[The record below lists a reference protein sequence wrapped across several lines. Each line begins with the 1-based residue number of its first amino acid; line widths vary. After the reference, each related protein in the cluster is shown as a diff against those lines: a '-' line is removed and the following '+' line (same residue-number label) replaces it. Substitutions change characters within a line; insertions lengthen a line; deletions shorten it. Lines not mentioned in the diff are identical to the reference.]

1 MAHSKII
8 KSIIITGTLFLII
21 FCLINL
27 KNLQCSK
34 FGDFLFDKLLG
45 LNSDCYERKIRGVIN
60 PHVKNQEA
68 RYAYTK
74 DKKKIN
80 CPNNSIVIIISGQS
94 NSSNFLKSF
103 KRYKNKHVNY
113 YNKKCYNLSN
123 PSLGAEG
130 EMSSIAPALASKLNN
145 FKKIIFITSGR
156 GGKSIVNSDDNN
168 RNFINYNIQALK
180 EMEKKNNYLK
190 FFIWIQGESDV
201 GNSQKYTENFNNIY
215 DSIVSNSNNKENV
228 QLIITQTT
236 KCKSKEDKYLRAK
249 QKEISLSKNK
259 FINIINTDLLG
270 NEFRY
275 DDCHFNEKGIEK
287 ISEDLSNIIKKL
299 LPK

>member
-1 MAHSKII
+1 M
-8 KSIIITGTLFLII
+8 
-21 FCLINL
+21 
-27 KNLQCSK
+27 
-34 FGDFLFDKLLG
+34 
-45 LNSDCYERKIRGVIN
+45 
-60 PHVKNQEA
+60 
-68 RYAYTK
+68 
-74 DKKKIN
+74 
-80 CPNNSIVIIISGQS
+80 
-94 NSSNFLKSF
+94 
-103 KRYKNKHVNY
+103 
-113 YNKKCYNLSN
+113 
-123 PSLGAEG
+123 
-130 EMSSIAPALASKLNN
+130 
-145 FKKIIFITSGR
+145 
-156 GGKSIVNSDDNN
+156 
-168 RNFINYNIQALK
+168 
-180 EMEKKNNYLK
+180 
-190 FFIWIQGESDV
+190 